1 MNLTIIQPDTSFTEV
16 TACESYEW
24 NGEVYSESGVYEY
37 SEQNNNEY
45 SMNFDNSNV
54 ELPPNILQSLNA
66 FSFSAYVYADENQ
79 SDYSNIFQQDPGSSL
94 AANIRYQNDMSTFKF
109 LLDLDQENT
118 DNYVAITPEVPNIN
132 QWYYVT
138 MTYDGQTMSAYIDGN
153 LVGSGILSGNFS
165 SFNAITYIE
174 IGN

>member
-1 MNLTIIQPDTSFTEV
+1 MLNYHQTF
-16 TACESYEW
+16 YK
-24 NGEVYSESGVYEY
+24 
-37 SEQNNNEY
+37 
-45 SMNFDNSNV
+45 F
-54 ELPPNILQSLNA
+54 LNA

-79 SDYSNIFQQDPGSSL
+79 SEFIRIIFQWHPGSSL

-138 MTYDGQTMSAYIDGN
+138 MTYDGK
-153 LVGSGILSGNFS
+153 LCLHILMV
-165 SFNAITYIE
+165 I
-174 IGN
+174 